1 MLRLFNWIGTRVSV
15 SAAWSFLSW
24 GLPVAALL
32 AGAAAGGWAAWHLG
46 RAPLRMEN
54 ADLREAHAET
64 TRLAALAAA
73 TRLQAAQ
80 QRSDALAA
88 DLLAT
93 LATNAQLTEEK
104 THALKTATAGRACL
118 SDRALR
124 VLHGAPGITVAGADG
139 VPTAGAGAAAAG
151 AGPAAHPD
159 AGHPDG
165 TGAGQP
171 AHAPAELAA
180 TDTDVALWIATAGQ
194 QHEACRAR
202 LNALIAW
209 HARPVQPT
217 PTQEPPLPP
226 QHREPAP

>member
-1 MLRLFNWIGTRVSV
+1 MPLLTALIARRF
-15 SAAWSFLSW
+15 AA
-24 GLPVAALL
+24 PALL
-32 AGAAAGGWAAWHLG
+32 ALAAAAAAGWSAWHLG
-46 RAPLRMEN
+46 RAPLREEN

-73 TRLQAAQ
+73 ARLQAAQ
-80 QRSDALAA
+80 QRSDALAS
-88 DLLAT
+88 DLLTT

-104 THALKTATAGRACL
+104 THALQTATAGRACL

-124 VLHGAPGITVAGADG
+124 VLHGAPGVTVAGAG
-139 VPTAGAGAAAAG
+139 MPAPQPGTAAAG
-151 AGPAAHPD
+151 AAPAAPAD
-159 AGHPDG
+159 PASPAG
-165 TGAGQP
+165 TGAGRP

-194 QHEACRAR
+194 QHEACRSR

-209 HARPVQPT
+209 HTQPT
-217 PTQEPPLPP
+217 LTQEPPLPQ

>member
-1 MLRLFNWIGTRVSV
+1 MPLIPALIARR
-15 SAAWSFLSW
+15 AAA
-24 GLPVAALL
+24 PALL
-32 AGAAAGGWAAWHLG
+32 ALAAAAAAGWSAWHLG
-46 RAPLRMEN
+46 RAPLQT
-54 ADLREAHAET
+54 DLAELRSTQAEA
-64 TRLAALAAA
+64 TRRAALAAA
-73 TRLQAAQ
+73 ARLQAAQ

-124 VLHGAPGITVAGADG
+124 MLHGAPGITVAGADG

-209 HARPVQPT
+209 HTNT
-217 PTQEPPLPP
+217 PNKEPL
-226 QHREPAP
+226 REPAP

>member
-1 MLRLFNWIGTRVSV
+1 MLRLFNWLGTRVGV
-15 SAAWSFLSW
+15 SAAWSFLRW

-54 ADLREAHAET
+54 ADLREAHAEA
-64 TRLAALAAA
+64 TRRAALAAA

-104 THALKTATAGRACL
+104 THALQTATAGRACL

-124 VLHGAPGITVAGADG
+124 VLHGAPGITVAGAG
-139 VPTAGAGAAAAG
+139 MPPTQPGTAAAG
-151 AGPAAHPD
+151 APPAASADP
-159 AGHPDG
+159 ASPAG

-171 AHAPAELAA
+171 AHAAAELAA
-180 TDTDVALWIATAGQ
+180 TDTEVAVWIATAGNLYQ
-194 QHEACRAR
+194 ACRAR
-202 LNALIAW
+202 LDGLIAW
-209 HARPVQPT
+209 HTPPT
-217 PTQEPPLPP
+217 PTQEPPLPQ